1 MRRTDQR
8 GQSLVLV
15 VISLTVLL
23 GMAALVLDLGLGWY
37 AKRQLQ
43 ASVDSAA
50 LAGAQE
56 LPSSAN
62 AIARAHEYI
71 LKNPTRGVD
80 GVAGHHHHQVHR
92 LGTGLRARER
102 GAGDGQGQRRHRV
115 RAGVRHQLDEHR
127 RQGHRLPAVRCEA
140 ARHHDRARPHGIDVQ
155 GGTPNKLVNASPAS

>member
-1 MRRTDQR
+1 MSEGRERVTRRSEQR

-43 ASVDSAA
+43 ASVDAAA

-62 AIARAHEYI
+62 AVG
-71 LKNPTRGVD
+71 P
-80 GVAGHHHHQVHR
+80 
-92 LGTGLRARER
+92 RARVHPEESD
-102 GAGDGQGQRRHRV
+102 ARR
-115 RAGVRHQLDEHR
+115 R
-127 RQGHRLPAVRCEA
+127 RPSRTPSSPSAWPRPPAAPR
-140 ARHHDRARPHGIDVQ
+140 
-155 GGTPNKLVNASPAS
+155 